1 MTDSIEA
8 VVARAAS
15 GLTEGGEHD
24 SDSISS
30 FISNSSG
37 SSGYY
42 SLSNDE
48 ENTNDAPVAIDKHEI
63 VDVPKIAVDEYAV
76 VADYGTAAN
85 LPETNVDAF
94 ASPTKSPLRRT
105 KTRSIEVP
113 SPKRSSMNRCERSSD
128 SMLEDAL
135 VADKLKRRLASRRL
149 SQVTNRRTIEY
160 TGLSD
165 FIMQSIME
173 GGSLDAISAVLPTN
187 ESLSNVANT
196 AYHACMSGYFS
207 NLCHDFNRRL
217 TLITIC
223 LSLMTVE
230 LAVVLFGQLI
240 IVDLIEAISYVAKCW
255 CNSLSNSAVSGDND
269 VVITPP
275 SKASTVVGTCAFI
288 IAFMDTPE

>member
-1 MTDSIEA
+1 MTHYLLNNYLKYDKSNSTFTYLISKVMGSLITPLA
-8 VVARAAS
+8 LSTSYVARC
-15 GLTEGGEHD
+15 LIT
-24 SDSISS
+24 I
-30 FISNSSG
+30 
-37 SSGYY
+37 YY

-48 ENTNDAPVAIDKHEI
+48 ENANDAPVAIDKHEI

-165 FIMQSIME
+165 FIVSWRGAHLMQYLRSCQRTRVYPMWPTQRIMHVCRDT
-173 GGSLDAISAVLPTN
+173 SQISKMKP
-187 ESLSNVANT
+187 SS
-196 AYHACMSGYFS
+196 
-207 NLCHDFNRRL
+207 RR
-217 TLITIC
+217 
-223 LSLMTVE
+223 
-230 LAVVLFGQLI
+230 
-240 IVDLIEAISYVAKCW
+240 
-255 CNSLSNSAVSGDND
+255 
-269 VVITPP
+269 
-275 SKASTVVGTCAFI
+275 
-288 IAFMDTPE
+288 